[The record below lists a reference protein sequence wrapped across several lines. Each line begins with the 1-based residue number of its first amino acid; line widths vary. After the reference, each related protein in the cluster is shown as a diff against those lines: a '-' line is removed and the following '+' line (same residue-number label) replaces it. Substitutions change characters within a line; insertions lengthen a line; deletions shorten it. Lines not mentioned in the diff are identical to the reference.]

1 MNRSGRPPG
10 SRTCWLAIALLAIGH
25 AAWAGDAA
33 EKARIHKARVEAD
46 AALAAQEAEC
56 RQRFVVTSCLIEVR
70 KQHRL
75 VVAPLREESLQIDEK
90 QRKQR
95 AADRAERIRAKTEAA
110 SGSTADAPAVAASA
124 SSTASPRSAP
134 RPLIRPRLRSVG
146 PASATPL
153 AEMPAALPAS
163 PSASSGVAEVM
174 AADPTRSPKRHTP
187 TPNPNALKESTDR
200 LHEIEARRD
209 SVLKRN
215 AERAAKKPP
224 AAPLPVPGALP
235 ASPAASPAR

>member
-1 MNRSGRPPG
+1 MNRSGPTLG
-10 SRTCWLAIALLAIGH
+10 SRTRWLAIALLVIGP

-56 RQRFVVTSCLIEVR
+56 RQRFVVTSCLIEAR

-75 VVAPLREESLQIDEK
+75 VIAPLREESLQIDEK

-110 SGSTADAPAVAASA
+110 SGASADAPSAAASA
-124 SSTASPRSAP
+124 PSTASSRATP

-153 AEMPAALPAS
+153 AEMPAALPE
-163 PSASSGVAEVM
+163 PPGASSGVAEVM
-174 AADPTRSPKRHTP
+174 AADPTRAPKRP
-187 TPNPNALKESTDR
+187 KPAPNPNALQESTDR
-200 LHEIEARRD
+200 LREIEARRD

-235 ASPAASPAR
+235 AASSAR